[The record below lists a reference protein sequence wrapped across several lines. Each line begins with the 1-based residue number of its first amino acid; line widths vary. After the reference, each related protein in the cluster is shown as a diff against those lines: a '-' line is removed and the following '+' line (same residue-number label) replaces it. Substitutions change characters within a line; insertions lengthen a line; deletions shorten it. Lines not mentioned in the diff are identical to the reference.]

1 MIQILQAAAGANNYS
16 FLIMMV
22 AIFAIMWLF
31 MIRPQQKKQKELQK
45 FRNQIT
51 VGTDIITA
59 GGIYGK
65 VTSIDEANN
74 ILIVEVSKGTSIRVD
89 RNSVFKSAQDNQK

>member
-51 VGTDIITA
+51 VGTEIITA

-65 VTSIDEANN
+65 VTSIDETNN
-74 ILIVEVSKGTSIRVD
+74 ILIVEVSKGVTIRVD

>member
-1 MIQILQAAAGANNYS
+1 MLQAAAGANNYS

-22 AIFAIMWLF
+22 VIFAIMWLF
-31 MIRPQQKKQKELQK
+31 MIRPQQKKQKELQN

-51 VGTDIITA
+51 IGTEIITA

-65 VTSIDEANN
+65 VTSIDETNN
-74 ILIVEVSKGTSIRVD
+74 ILIVEVSKGVTIRVD

>member
-1 MIQILQAAAGANNYS
+1 
-16 FLIMMV
+16 MMV
-22 AIFAIMWLF
+22 VIFAIMWLF
-31 MIRPQQKKQKELQK
+31 MIRPQQKKQKELQN

-51 VGTDIITA
+51 VGTEIITA

-65 VTSIDEANN
+65 VTSIDETNN
-74 ILIVEVSKGTSIRVD
+74 ILIVEVSKGVTIRVD

>member
-1 MIQILQAAAGANNYS
+1 MLQILQAAAGANNYS

>member
-1 MIQILQAAAGANNYS
+1 MLHAAAGANNYS

-22 AIFAIMWLF
+22 VIFAIMWLF
-31 MIRPQQKKQKELQK
+31 MIRPQQKKQKELQN

-51 VGTDIITA
+51 VGTEIITA

-65 VTSIDEANN
+65 VTSIDETNN
-74 ILIVEVSKGTSIRVD
+74 ILIVEVSKGVTIRVD

>member
-1 MIQILQAAAGANNYS
+1 MLQAAAGANNYR
-16 FLIMMV
+16 FLTMMV
-22 AIFAIMWLF
+22 VIFAIMWLF
-31 MIRPQQKKQKELQK
+31 MIRPQQKKQKELQN

-51 VGTDIITA
+51 VGTEIITA

-65 VTSIDEANN
+65 VTSIDETNN
-74 ILIVEVSKGTSIRVD
+74 ILIVEVSKGVTIRVD